1 MSKIPCLLCS
11 KELQKRTDKND
22 KPYFVCDPCG
32 MQIFIRGKQ
41 GIENLAELIV
51 TLRRRDL
58 PFREHAVV
66 LHEIQALLTEMRG
79 IKKEIKSI
87 EDDFALFDSERDVEH
102 KERTLKLLNVRIDN
116 LFLQLDRI
124 AHRKA

>member
-1 MSKIPCLLCS
+1 
-11 KELQKRTDKND
+11 
-22 KPYFVCDPCG
+22 
-32 MQIFIRGKQ
+32 
-41 GIENLAELIV
+41 
-51 TLRRRDL
+51 
-58 PFREHAVV
+58 

-124 AHRKA
+124 ARRRA

>member
-51 TLRRRDL
+51 TLRKRDL

-79 IKKEIKSI
+79 IKKEIKSKPNY
-87 EDDFALFDSERDVEH
+87 R
-102 KERTLKLLNVRIDN
+102 
-116 LFLQLDRI
+116 
-124 AHRKA
+124 RKARTWLELGQNGNGSYKAWVIGMACPSRTFRS